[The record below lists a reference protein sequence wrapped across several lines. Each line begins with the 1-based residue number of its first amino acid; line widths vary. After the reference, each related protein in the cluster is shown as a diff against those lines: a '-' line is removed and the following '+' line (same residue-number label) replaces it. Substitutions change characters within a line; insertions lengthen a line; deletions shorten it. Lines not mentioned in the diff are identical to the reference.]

1 MSVTA
6 PVPTFRREVA
16 APLCVDLDGTL
27 IKTDLLFELFLLLVK
42 RRPLDL
48 FKVPGWLLKG
58 RAYLKQR
65 LAASVKL
72 DVTCLPYREPL
83 LSFLREQKAAGRKLT
98 LATAADERVAGQI
111 AEHLGVF
118 GTVVAS
124 DGVTNL
130 SDER

>member
-6 PVPTFRREVA
+6 PVPTLRREVA

-48 FKVPGWLLKG
+48 FRVPGWLLKG

-83 LSFLREQKAAGRKLT
+83 LSFLREQKAAGRKRGE
-98 LATAADERVAGQI
+98 AASNE
-111 AEHLGVF
+111 
-118 GTVVAS
+118 S
-124 DGVTNL
+124 
-130 SDER
+130 